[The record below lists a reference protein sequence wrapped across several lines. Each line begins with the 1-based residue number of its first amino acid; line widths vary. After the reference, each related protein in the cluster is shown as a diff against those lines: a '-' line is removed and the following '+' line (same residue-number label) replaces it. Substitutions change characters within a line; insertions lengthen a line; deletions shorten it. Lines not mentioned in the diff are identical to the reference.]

1 MASIIYEAVAWGP
14 AMVCVWDTRVNLDG
28 TLRGRVAQLPFPGM
42 SSVVALG
49 FSADGARL
57 TVVTGDVDHTV
68 HVLDWE
74 KAGGSHASPHA
85 SPRASP
91 AFIESTAALRWA

>member
-1 MASIIYEAVAWGP
+1 M
-14 AMVCVWDTRVNLDG
+14 
-28 TLRGRVAQLPFPGM
+28 
-42 SSVVALG
+42 G